1 MLIDIAIESV
11 QGLISYFRKYRETG
25 FPKALE
31 AAKEIAME
39 MDINPVFVAKRKIK
53 RKRQFHE
60 GTDDGSSVSLHCNG
74 DLIPVV
80 DQAIVSLIMRFEQYQ
95 GYEKL
100 LVSCLLQRSCDP
112 WIRRI

>member
-39 MDINPVFVAKRKIK
+39 MDINPEFVTKGKIK
-53 RKRQFHE
+53 RKR
-60 GTDDGSSVSLHCNG
+60 
-74 DLIPVV
+74 
-80 DQAIVSLIMRFEQYQ
+80 
-95 GYEKL
+95 
-100 LVSCLLQRSCDP
+100 
-112 WIRRI
+112 